1 MKTKRRLL
9 SWILAVCMI
18 FQAMPSVAS
27 AAELVD
33 GSLSFDLSIS
43 VAEGTQA
50 PENYRVEDNVVNADG
65 ADVNG
70 SGYAGI
76 VSGSDGT
83 CAKQLQHP
91 FVQTEQSQGIGDC
104 GTGFA
109 HPVCRLLLG

>member
-43 VAEGTQA
+43 VAEGT
-50 PENYRVEDNVVNADG
+50 
-65 ADVNG
+65 
-70 SGYAGI
+70 
-76 VSGSDGT
+76 
-83 CAKQLQHP
+83 
-91 FVQTEQSQGIGDC
+91 
-104 GTGFA
+104 
-109 HPVCRLLLG
+109 